1 MDLSN
6 KSKESI
12 LATASSL
19 RWEIG
24 ENFHDSLMETIFQNA
39 ARISDKTVSKVGA
52 GPKFSW
58 DATLDRILT
67 SRWTGF
73 PMMLL
78 MLTVVFWITIEGANV
93 PSGMLAALLID
104 TFHPALKNLAASVG
118 MPWWLDGFLIDGI
131 YLAMAWVV
139 SVMLPPMMIFF
150 HCSPCLKIL
159 AICRASLSTSTT
171 CLENPAH
178 TASRRFPWQWGTA
191 ALLPG

>member
-1 MDLSN
+1 MGQLN

-39 ARISDKTVSKVGA
+39 ARISDKTVSKVGT

-67 SRWTGF
+67 RRLTGF

-78 MLTVVFWITIEGANV
+78 MLTVVFWITIEGANL

-104 TFHPALKNLAASVG
+104 TFHPVLKSLAASVG
-118 MPWWLDGFLIDGI
+118 LPWWLDGFLIDGI

-150 HCSPCLKIL
+150 PMFTL
-159 AICRASLSTSTT
+159 
-171 CLENPAH
+171 LEEDERIIEAVRSGELEGLTRIESELEH
-178 TASRRFPWQWGTA
+178 VA
-191 ALLPG
+191 A